1 MSNLEFLLVFLL
13 AFMVARAPLEAAS
26 ASLSKRDA
34 DQNIQSS
41 DGSDSPA
48 ANDVQMVVVGQV
60 GDTKESEDDEKS
72 GEYSSQTT
80 NTNKRGF
87 ISHQREEKQRKK
99 SNINSNQPL
108 QIIKINDLEISKGKL
123 KAGNV
128 LMV

>member
-1 MSNLEFLLVFLL
+1 
-13 AFMVARAPLEAAS
+13 MVARAPLEVSS

-41 DGSDSPA
+41 DGSDSPP

-60 GDTKESEDDEKS
+60 GDTKESEDDAKS
-72 GEYSSQTT
+72 GEYSQTT
-80 NTNKRGF
+80 NNKRDF
-87 ISHQREEKQRKK
+87 IQSHQREEKQRKK

>member
-41 DGSDSPA
+41 DGSDSPP

-60 GDTKESEDDEKS
+60 GDTKESEDDEKG
-72 GEYSSQTT
+72 GEYSQTT
-80 NTNKRGF
+80 NNKRGF
-87 ISHQREEKQRKK
+87 ISHQWEEKQRKK

>member
-1 MSNLEFLLVFLL
+1 
-13 AFMVARAPLEAAS
+13 MVARAPLEAAS

-41 DGSDSPA
+41 DGSDSPP

-72 GEYSSQTT
+72 GEYSQTT
-80 NTNKRGF
+80 NNKRGF
-87 ISHQREEKQRKK
+87 ISHQWEEKQRKK

>member
-13 AFMVARAPLEAAS
+13 AFMVARAPLEVAS

-41 DGSDSPA
+41 DGSDSPP

-72 GEYSSQTT
+72 GEYSQTT
-80 NTNKRGF
+80 NNKRGF

>member
-13 AFMVARAPLEAAS
+13 AFMVARAPLEVAS

-72 GEYSSQTT
+72 GEYSQTT
-80 NTNKRGF
+80 NNKRGF
-87 ISHQREEKQRKK
+87 ISHQWEEKQRKK

>member
-41 DGSDSPA
+41 DGSDSPP

-72 GEYSSQTT
+72 GEYSQTT
-80 NTNKRGF
+80 NNKRGF
-87 ISHQREEKQRKK
+87 ISHQWEEKQRKK

>member
-41 DGSDSPA
+41 DGSDSPP

-60 GDTKESEDDEKS
+60 ADTKESEDDEKS
-72 GEYSSQTT
+72 GEYSQTT
-80 NTNKRGF
+80 NNKRGF
-87 ISHQREEKQRKK
+87 ISHQWEEKQRKK